1 MDITILPMSQGDI
14 DEVLKIED
22 VSFPRPWSRAQF
34 EKELENPFSRS
45 FAARLDKS
53 NNKALVGYIII
64 WLVAEEAHIL
74 NIAVHPDFKKK
85 GIGAK
90 LIRFILDFLAEQY
103 ARAVYLEVR
112 HSNTAA
118 QMLYK
123 GFGFKEIG
131 IRKGYYSDNNEDA
144 IVMGLEMKDKNRAD
158 R

>member
-1 MDITILPMSQGDI
+1 MSQDDI

-22 VSFPRPWSRAQF
+22 VSFPRPWSRSQF

-53 NNKALVGYIII
+53 NNKTLVGYIII

-74 NIAVHPDFKKK
+74 NIAVLPDFKKK
-85 GIGAK
+85 GIGTK
-90 LIRFILDFLAEQY
+90 LIQFILDFLAKQY